1 MTEDKR
7 IAAVI
12 VAAGKGLRMGGE
24 IPKQYLELAGNTV
37 LGHTLA
43 AFEKSCVDDVIIVC
57 PNSDEGYVSH
67 NIVSGKYKKVRAVVG
82 GGRERFD
89 SSAEGIYA
97 AVSLPGAI
105 KVPDYVMIHDG
116 VRALATPELIDRVAE
131 ALLEHPAVCPGVPL
145 KDTVRTVD
153 ENGIAQ
159 NTCDRRSLRIIQTP
173 QGFRTDMILEAYRMF
188 GEDRSIDPKAAE
200 GITDDAMLVEKYLN
214 RQVFVTEGSYENV
227 KITTPED
234 LLLAEAILAK
244 RGK

>member
-24 IPKQYLELAGNTV
+24 IPKQYLKLAGDTV

-57 PNSDEGYVSH
+57 PDSDEGYVSH
-67 NIVSGKYKKVRAVVG
+67 NIVSGRFKKVRAVVG

-97 AVSLPGAI
+97 AISLPGA
-105 KVPDYVMIHDG
+105 KRAPDLIMIHDG
-116 VRALATPELIDRVAE
+116 VRALVTPELIDRVAK
-131 ALLEHPAVCPGVPL
+131 ALSEHNAVCPGVPV
-145 KDTVRTVD
+145 KDTIRRVD
-153 ENGIAQ
+153 ENGIAEEEY
-159 NTCDRRSLRIIQTP
+159 DRRTLRIIQTP
-173 QGFRTDMILEAYRMF
+173 QGFRTDMILEAYRKF
-188 GEDRSIDPKAAE
+188 SEDRNIDPKAAE
-200 GITDDAMLVEKYLN
+200 GITDDAMLVGKYLKQ
-214 RQVFVTEGSYENV
+214 QVFVTEGSYENI

-234 LLLAEAILAK
+234 MLLAEEILAK
-244 RGK
+244 RG